1 MANRP
6 IERPADP
13 AQESLIGALHTG
25 FNVLRLLM
33 IVMLVAYAFSGIS
46 RVQTGEQGLLVRFG
60 RLVMNAATNTAV
72 HEPGWQLA
80 LPDPFDEKIR
90 LSGKTSTL
98 IIDTFCFQRMP
109 EQMTMP
115 LASVEMMK
123 ESLTPGSDGALLTG
137 DKNLAHGI
145 FRVEYRV
152 ADGEAFVRSIGESA
166 EAVQPMLRR
175 LAESAILREMSWR
188 RFEDV
193 TRGDM
198 SAVGAA
204 VRERL
209 RSQIGELG
217 WGVEVVGVVPELVE
231 PPSVRSAYREVSDA
245 ENRKKETEDKA
256 RAEAT
261 EILNKTAGMQN
272 ARLLETIRVYG
283 NKQLLGAPED
293 ELAEVRKQLDAELE
307 QAGGDV
313 AARLRSAA
321 AEANETFE
329 SVKREY
335 EIFTQWSKQH
345 DRDPQLTRIL
355 LWDEMRAAVL
365 QNPENEVFYL
375 PSSKR
380 TVITVNRDP
389 DLERQREIERIQGK
403 RK

>member
-33 IVMLVAYAFSGIS
+33 VVMLVAYALSGIS

-60 RLVMNAATNTAV
+60 RLVMNPATNTAV

-98 IIDTFCFQRMP
+98 LIDTFCFARTPDQVN
-109 EQMTMP
+109 QP
-115 LASVEMMK
+115 LSAIELMK
-123 ESLTPGSDGALLTG
+123 DSLTPGMDGALLTG
-137 DKNLAHGI
+137 DKNLAHGV
-145 FRVEYRV
+145 FRIEYRI
-152 ADGEAFVRSIGESA
+152 ADGEAFVKTIGESA
-166 EAVQPMLRR
+166 DAVQPMLKRI
-175 LAESAILREMSWR
+175 AESAILREMSWR

-204 VRERL
+204 VRDRL
-209 RSQIGELG
+209 RSQVGELG
-217 WGVEVVGVVPELVE
+217 WGVEVVAVIPDLVE

-245 ENRKKETEDKA
+245 ENRKKEIEDKA

-261 EILNKTAGMQN
+261 EILNKAAGTQHVQ
-272 ARLLETIRVYG
+272 LLEAIRGYG
-283 NKQLLGAPED
+283 NKQLLGATEN
-293 ELAEVRKQLDAELE
+293 ELAQLRSQLDSELDS
-307 QAGGDV
+307 AGGEV
-313 AARLRSAA
+313 ASLLRSAT

-329 SVKREY
+329 SVKKEF
-335 EIFTQWSKQH
+335 EVFTSWLEQH
-345 DRDPQLTRIL
+345 TRDPKLTRVL
-355 LWDEMRAAVL
+355 LWNAMRRAVL
-365 QNPENEVFYL
+365 TNPENEVFFL
-375 PSSKR
+375 PDSKSLE
-380 TVITVNRDP
+380 IIVNRDP
-389 DLERQREIERIQGK
+389 DLARLREIERLQGK